1 MDKERLQEYATR
13 VTQANRSELVVII
26 YEAAIASIKEG
37 KKNLSEDNLVAART
51 EVERAKGLI
60 NELLRSLD
68 MQYTISHYLRH
79 LYNYA
84 YGELCQSVAKRQ
96 PEQMDHASNVLEG
109 LLPSFEEIA
118 KQDDSEAVMKN
129 VQSIY
134 AGLTYGKGKL
144 NESLGMGVPFNRGYE
159 A

>member
-37 KKNLSEDNLVAART
+37 KKDLSEDNLVAART

-144 NESLGMGVPFNRGYE
+144 NDSLGMGVPFNRGYE